1 MGAAAAL
8 GGIVTVVRVYVT
20 WVEASS
26 ICFWDERKDAIA
38 TSRTIEE
45 NGRYFNEQSNRE
57 QAVSSRR
64 ARGGD
69 GACLYIRRGQS
80 AISKPR

>member
-1 MGAAAAL
+1 M
-8 GGIVTVVRVYVT
+8 TVVQVYVT

-26 ICFWDERKDAIA
+26 ICFWDERKDAMA
-38 TSRTIEE
+38 TNRAIEE
-45 NGRYFNEQSNRE
+45 TGRYFNEQSNRE
-57 QAVSSRR
+57 QAGLSRR

-80 AISKPR
+80 AISKPREGSSCSL